1 MKVMGKR
8 MILYLGA
15 IFVMSVSFSLF
26 SIMSSLLMKSVVD
39 IAQEGEYQKLAVT
52 IGSIVIV
59 GVVSL
64 LIYRVAT
71 IRYNVEAK
79 RVYGVLSEAVLE
91 AQMHLPYSYYEKH
104 HSGEIIAKISYD
116 LTKMGDIYG
125 SRLRRVVMPFI
136 QVVAFLIPMF
146 LLSWQLTLCLVAVN
160 AVMMGIEMLLL
171 NPMHRVS
178 AELSKIN
185 TKMTS
190 RLSDLLQGMEQVRM
204 YASGYKTINEFKIQ
218 NHYYAKK
225 SNKKIVYTAYLESS
239 GKGFELLCSLVFLMV
254 GIYFVEKGYT
264 TLGALTAIYT
274 MYGAF
279 SFQFLQMGKY
289 IPELVGCLAN
299 AQNIFDFLDE
309 AREPQN
315 WYTNLFEKENDIKN
329 NVLPQELDLR
339 TNSQSEQEEK
349 TRIKEHTTKKHTTK
363 EHITREYTTKEHITE
378 EKIAV
383 NIDSIT
389 FSYDGANSV
398 LCDFSLQV
406 KSGECIAITGVSGCG
421 KTTFSKLLLGLYP
434 IDSGTII
441 INGLDIKK
449 CTLMELR
456 KQIAYVPQEPYLF
469 NGSIEENIRMGQPYA
484 TEEEIVEA
492 AKQANAHEFIIHLAQ
507 GYQTNVGER
516 GNNLS
521 GGQKQ
526 RIAIAR
532 AILKN
537 APIILMDEAT
547 SALDNESEQ
556 LVNDALKKLQSE
568 KLQGEGLQ
576 NKSLQSKGL
585 QNKNLQGKKTIIM
598 IAHRPSTIQ
607 LADREYCMSK

>member
-1 MKVMGKR
+1 MKNYKLFVRSMKVMGKR
-8 MILYLGA
+8 MVLYLGA
-15 IFVMSVSFSLF
+15 IFMMSVTFSMF

-39 IAQEGEYQKLAVT
+39 IAQVGEYQKLVTT
-52 IGSIVIV
+52 IGVIV
-59 GVVSL
+59 GVGIVSL

-91 AQMHLPYSYYEKH
+91 AEMHLPYSYYEKH
-104 HSGEIIAKISYD
+104 HSGEIISKISYD

-136 QVVAFLIPMF
+136 QVVVFLIPMF
-146 LLSWQLTLCLVAVN
+146 LLSWQLTFCLVGVN
-160 AVMMGIEMLLL
+160 AIMMGSEMMLL

-178 AELSKIN
+178 TELSAIN

-204 YASGYKTINEFKIQ
+204 YASGYKTVQEFKTQ
-218 NHYYAKK
+218 NHCYAKK
-225 SNKKIVYTAYLESS
+225 SNKMILYVACLESG
-239 GKGFELLCSLVFLMV
+239 GKGFELLCSLVFLMI

-299 AQNIFDFLDE
+299 AKNIFDFLDE

-315 WYTNLFEKENDIKN
+315 WYMNF
-329 NVLPQELDLR
+329 LDER
-339 TNSQSEQEEK
+339 KKTQNKQQQKVKMKKDGIEE
-349 TRIKEHTTKKHTTK
+349 EF
-363 EHITREYTTKEHITE
+363 
-378 EKIAV
+378 AV
-383 NIDSIT
+383 NMDSVT
-389 FSYDGANSV
+389 FSYDKENIV
-398 LCDFSLQV
+398 LQDFSLQI
-406 KSGECIAITGVSGCG
+406 KSGECVAITGASGCG
-421 KTTFSKLLLGLYP
+421 KTTLSKLLLGLYP
-434 IDSGTII
+434 LDEGTII

-449 CTLMELR
+449 CHLTALR

-469 NGSIEENIRMGQPYA
+469 NGSIEENIRMGRPDA
-484 TEEEIVEA
+484 TEKEIIEA
-492 AKQANAHEFIIHLAQ
+492 AKQANAHEFIIHLSE
-507 GYQTNVGER
+507 GYQTNAGER

-521 GGQKQ
+521 GGQRQ

-532 AILKN
+532 AILKDC
-537 APIILMDEAT
+537 PIILMDEAT

-556 LVNDALKKLQSE
+556 FVNEAL
-568 KLQGEGLQ
+568 
-576 NKSLQSKGL
+576 
-585 QNKNLQGKKTIIM
+585 KNLQGKKTIVI

-607 LADREYCMSK
+607 LADRVCCMDENFYCNLQ